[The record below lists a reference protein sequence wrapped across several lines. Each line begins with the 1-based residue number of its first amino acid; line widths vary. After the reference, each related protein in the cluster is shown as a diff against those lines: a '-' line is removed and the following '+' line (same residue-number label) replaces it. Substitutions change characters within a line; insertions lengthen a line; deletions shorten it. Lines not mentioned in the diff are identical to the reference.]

1 MQQKHW
7 MHWNFL
13 DFKEPNKLEGD
24 IGRHLINERLTMS
37 VVLAYSPKALRQ
49 KRTTNCAKKKQ
60 TSFKPVSKSLS
71 PGKRNIA
78 LQEKVSFSGCIFAG
92 SKCGHH
98 HENLPSSEG
107 AAWQLLQTFNEL
119 MVAMKKQ
126 LYNYKLYTEKTGSLL
141 RLLLSQNL
149 IWTLPIAKYL

>member
-1 MQQKHW
+1 
-7 MHWNFL
+7 
-13 DFKEPNKLEGD
+13 
-24 IGRHLINERLTMS
+24 MS
-37 VVLAYSPKALRQ
+37 VVFEPQSKSFTQKAYHKLR
-49 KRTTNCAKKKQ
+49 KKNHQ

-92 SKCGHH
+92 SKCGHY

-107 AAWQLLQTFNEL
+107 AAWQLLQTFDEL

-126 LYNYKLYTEKTGSLL
+126 LYN
-141 RLLLSQNL
+141 
-149 IWTLPIAKYL
+149 